1 MLDIGYESISD
12 GIDKLIKY
20 VKIRNSLY
28 GKSYWSIFNYNCAKL
43 GFSLI
48 QNGAD
53 RKDII
58 IIMNM

>member
-1 MLDIGYESISD
+1 MLDIGYDSISE

-20 VKIRNSLY
+20 VKIRNSLC
-28 GKSYWSIFNYNCAKL
+28 GKSYWFIFNYNCIKL

-48 QNGAD
+48 KNGAN

-58 IIMNM
+58 VIMNM